1 MAKKTIYGSVRRFGS
16 RYGRKPKFK
25 LGHIETVTRTS
36 AKCPYCRKQ
45 GVKKLAIGIFY
56 CSKCNTKFT
65 GKAYAPL
72 KSRKAEAGQPEEEE
86 IAEFEENPKK
96 KEHKQKPEAEPEEDE
111 SSAAGK
117 KQEEE

>member
-1 MAKKTIYGSVRRFGS
+1 MAKRTIYGSVRRFGS

-25 LGHIETVTRTS
+25 LGHIESVTRTS
-36 AKCPYCRKQ
+36 AKCPYCRKP

-56 CSKCNTKFT
+56 CSKCRTKFT

-72 KSRKAEAGQPEEEE
+72 RSKKVETEQAEEEE
-86 IAEFEENPKK
+86 ILEFKEVPKK
-96 KEHKQKPEAEPEEDE
+96 KKEIKEPKEENEETESEPEQ
-111 SSAAGK
+111 